1 MTAVESGS
9 ETGAARPKGERL
21 LTHLLLIS
29 TRLGSTVSKFLLAI
43 YTARYLGLADL
54 GIYGLLASA
63 TILVPAIVGGGMTQW
78 LMRNIVDVP
87 RAKALPLIAGRLSMI
102 LLILLA
108 LMPLAL
114 GLDVLAGEPIPL
126 AIAALCGA
134 IVVLETLGF
143 ETVDML
149 LARRRVVL
157 AYLLS
162 FLRTGAWPIPVM
174 LLGILYPELR
184 TLEWVLIGWL
194 VAQIAC
200 LLLVAALAIPE
211 GRWRHMKPRQ
221 VAGRMAFLF
230 GQLPRTVPLYVRDI
244 GSVAS
249 MFIDRF
255 LISIFVGLELTGV
268 YTLFWSI
275 ANVVHS
281 LSVHGL
287 LQAQLP
293 QIISTAQKGDAFAFR
308 ALERRLQI
316 ETGAWA
322 LLLTLGAAIAMPLM
336 LPFLGQPLVNDYLP
350 LFWVILFATLLRIA
364 ADAYGFVLLA
374 LHRDRAIAIVALAGA
389 AASAV
394 LNLILTPLAGLW
406 GAAAAYVL
414 TSGGLFAARFYFS
427 RQAKVPAAPGEVQS
441 SVRQES
447 PIAL

>member
-1 MTAVESGS
+1 MTAVE
-9 ETGAARPKGERL
+9 TGGEHQVARPTGKRL
-21 LTHLLLIS
+21 LSHLFLVS
-29 TRLGSTVSKFLLAI
+29 TRLGSTVSKFLLTI
-43 YTARYLGLADL
+43 YAARYLGLADL

-63 TILVPAIVGGGMTQW
+63 TILVPAVVGGGMTQW

-87 RAKALPLIAGRLSMI
+87 RAEALPLIAGRLSMI
-102 LLILLA
+102 LLILLV
-108 LMPLAL
+108 LLPLAL
-114 GLDVLAGEPIPL
+114 AVDVLAGEPIPL
-126 AIAALCGA
+126 SIAGLGSAIL
-134 IVVLETLGF
+134 VLETLGY

-157 AYLLS
+157 AYTLS

-174 LLGILYPELR
+174 VLGLLYPEMR
-184 TLEWVLIGWL
+184 TLEWLLLGWL
-194 VAQIAC
+194 GTQIAC
-200 LLLVAALAIPE
+200 MLIVVALAVPE
-211 GRWRHMKPRQ
+211 GRWRYMTPRH
-221 VAGRMAFLF
+221 VGARMAFLF
-230 GQLPRTVPLYVRDI
+230 GNLHRTLPLYVRDM

-268 YTLFWSI
+268 YTLFWSV

-281 LSVHGL
+281 LAVHGL
-287 LQAQLP
+287 VQAQLP
-293 QIISTAQKGDAFAFR
+293 QIISTAQKGDQSAFH

-322 LLLTLGAAIAMPLM
+322 LLLTLGAAIVMPLM
-336 LPFLGQPLVNDYLP
+336 LPLLDQPLLNDYLP
-350 LFWVILFATLLRIA
+350 IFWIILLATLLRIA

-374 LHRDRAIAIVALAGA
+374 LHRDRVIAIVALAGA

-394 LNLILTPLAGLW
+394 LNLTLTPFAGLW
-406 GAAAAYVL
+406 GAAVAYVL

-427 RQAKVPAAPGEVQS
+427 RRAKVPATAGEMQS
-441 SVRQES
+441 PVQES